1 MAAPSSTTAPSPK
14 HIVIV
19 GAGIIGS
26 TSAYYLSRH
35 AGFDPARDSI
45 TLLEATEVA
54 GGASGKAGGLLAL
67 WAFPACIVPLSYRLH
82 RELAETHGGDR
93 RWGYRAVDCAGVEC
107 RGRSVTPRARAGRET
122 GGLLSGGGSEGLRER
137 SKEAAELLEKASVP
151 ADLDWIVPESVVA
164 YEAMGTP
171 ENTAQVHPYL
181 FTTSMAELAEEKGVK
196 IVIGSAMKILQSAND
211 TGRVEGVE
219 YKDGN
224 EDGSIHTLPATHVVL
239 SAGPWTP
246 SVWKKVPIS
255 GSKAY
260 SVTIRPTRPVS
271 AYAIFTQLELPR
283 DFDEVRGDVTKR
295 RSKGHARLVT
305 PEIYARPNNEVYAC
319 YGFGGE
325 DDLPAST
332 ALVSVEEQRCQD
344 IVDFVGSISDELRD
358 GEVTGR
364 QACYLP
370 NVSTGGGP
378 IIGETNVK
386 GLFIAA
392 GHTCWGIQN
401 GPGTG
406 KLISEIIWEGSAK
419 SANISSLNP
428 KKFGF

>member
-1 MAAPSSTTAPSPK
+1 MASPSPPTAPEAK

-19 GAGIIGS
+19 GGGIIGA

-35 AGFDPARDSI
+35 ASFDRARDSI
-45 TLLEATEVA
+45 TLLEATAVA

-82 RELAETHGGDR
+82 RDLALAHGGAR
-93 RWGYRAVDCAGVEC
+93 RWGYRAIGCAAVEC
-107 RGRSVTPRARAGRET
+107 RGRVGRRGAMGREDA
-122 GGLLSGGGSEGLRER
+122 GSVGGGGGVGGRER
-137 SKEAAELLEKASVP
+137 SREAAELLEKAGVP
-151 ADLDWIVPESVVA
+151 EDLDWVVPESVVA
-164 YEAMGTP
+164 YQEMGTP

-181 FTTSMAELAEEKGVK
+181 FTTSMAELAEEMGVR
-196 IVIGSAMKILQSAND
+196 IVIGSATRVLQASNGS
-211 TGRVEGVE
+211 GRVEGVE
-219 YKDGN
+219 YREDDG
-224 EDGSIHTLPATHVVL
+224 DGSIHTLPATHVVL

-260 SVTIRPTRPVS
+260 SVTIRPSRPIS

-283 DFDEVRGDVTKR
+283 DFDAARGDIAKG

-319 YGFGGE
+319 YGFGGD
-325 DDLPAST
+325 DDLPVST

-401 GPGTG
+401 APGTG

-419 SANISSLNP
+419 SANISSLSP
-428 KKFGF
+428 KKFGL